1 MPIRL
6 KSNLQYISNYL
17 FSPLAAQIK
26 DIGPAQVTQAHYLC
40 HVLLKLRVHIK
51 DNNNSPHVKFH
62 CFLFPFTSKFPDL
75 NFTPYVLY
83 IYSCYIWNPYV
94 TQIVSLGY
102 LWAQQILWCRLPFFW
117 ISVLPRLGRATGISK
132 TKSLNKVDETL
143 SSTFI
148 CVFSQKLL
156 LKVIYHWINMFKPV
170 MHLFCWSTA
179 IFKLFQKHKGPSR
192 SLYWVLKEIPAIAVN
207 PRCEELK

>member
-1 MPIRL
+1 M
-6 KSNLQYISNYL
+6 
-17 FSPLAAQIK
+17 FF
-26 DIGPAQVTQAHYLC
+26 TFT
-40 HVLLKLRVHIK
+40 HV
-51 DNNNSPHVKFH
+51 
-62 CFLFPFTSKFPDL
+62 
-75 NFTPYVLY
+75 
-83 IYSCYIWNPYV
+83 IWNPYV

-143 SSTFI
+143 SGAFI
-148 CVFSQKLL
+148 CVFSHKLL

-170 MHLFCWSTA
+170 MHLFCWSAA

-192 SLYWVLKEIPAIAVN
+192 TPMSTKGNSCYHSQPNMRGTKTVLLIIKVTKNSYVICALSVILA
-207 PRCEELK
+207 RTLLIGLITCIS